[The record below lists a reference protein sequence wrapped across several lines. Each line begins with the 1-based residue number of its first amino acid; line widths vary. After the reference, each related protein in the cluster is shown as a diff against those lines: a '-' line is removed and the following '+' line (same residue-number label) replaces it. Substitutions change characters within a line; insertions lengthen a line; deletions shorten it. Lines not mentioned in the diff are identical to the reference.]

1 MLSNNFW
8 DGFLV
13 GAGGVFA
20 AFFVVYCV
28 DRVRKTT
35 KSMFP
40 PMYECQA
47 NLLPE

>member
-13 GAGGVFA
+13 GAGVLFA
-20 AFFVVYCV
+20 AVFVVYFV
-28 DRVRKTT
+28 YRVRKTT

-40 PMYECQA
+40 PMY
-47 NLLPE
+47 